1 MKYRIF
7 IIIIIISTLI
17 LLSYFYLK
25 KRRTIEEEIVYSK
38 ILQMQELATAKQ
50 IYKEII
56 YSQTTGDFLW
66 LPVSKKE
73 FLISLDYSVTAG
85 IDIKKGYRITRNRG
99 FILITLPKGEIL
111 SIDALDTSIKQY
123 FVKERF
129 SSINKEDYFR
139 PINESKKSILEG
151 EEVKNLIIQC
161 EENAAHILIS
171 LLKLTGINAR
181 VEFDSPV
188 AGVNE

>member
-17 LLSYFYLK
+17 LLSYFYLN
-25 KRRTIEEEIVYSK
+25 KRRIIEEEIVYSK

-85 IDIKKGYRITRNRG
+85 IDINKGYRITRKRG